1 MLRWAFLLMVI
12 LMQGVSAQTL
22 GGMARIDPAKSVAQD
37 GFFNSVQVTLELT
50 QGVPYRVFHL
60 SDPNRLVLDFK
71 EVDFTGLLPENFDKS
86 DQILALRYGSL
97 GTGWLR
103 MVLDLADPMLP
114 DDIGLTVSQN
124 GGGATLSFR
133 LSSVTTEEFLAS
145 AGAPDK
151 VERKGLPL
159 PSITHSPSQNDQDI
173 LVVLDAGHGGLD
185 PGTMSGKL
193 KEADLMLM
201 LVRDVREAILRY
213 DGMSVALTRDADH
226 FVSLEERVSMA
237 YDLGADVFI
246 SLHADAVTEGVAR
259 GVTVYSLSDNASDQ
273 ASALLAARHDRD
285 ELLSGVDLSD
295 ADDEI
300 ANVLIE
306 IARTENAPKIKRLAT
321 ELIKGFKSQ
330 SVGVNS
336 RPHRRAG
343 FSVLKA
349 ADIPSVLIEAGFMST
364 GNDLKNLQNPA
375 WRQRFAAGVAQGIV
389 TWVAAEDIL
398 APQVR
403 Q

>member
-1 MLRWAFLLMVI
+1 MLRWAILFMVLMAHPVA
-12 LMQGVSAQTL
+12 AQTL
-22 GGMARIDPAKSVAQD
+22 GGLARIDPDKSMARD
-37 GFFNSVQVTLELT
+37 GLFDSAQVTLQLS

-60 SDPNRLVLDFK
+60 TDPNRLVLDFK
-71 EVDFTGLLPENFDKS
+71 ELDFTGLLPEQFIKS
-86 DQILALRYGSL
+86 DHILAMRYGSL
-97 GTGWLR
+97 GTGWSR
-103 MVLDLADPMLP
+103 IVLDLANPMLA
-114 DDIGLTVSQN
+114 DDIGLTVADN

-133 LSSVTTEEFLAS
+133 LALVTEQDFVASS
-145 AGAPDK
+145 GAPDK
-151 VERKGLPL
+151 TERQNLPL
-159 PSITHSPSQNDQDI
+159 PSITYSPDQNDQDI

-185 PGTMSGKL
+185 PGAMSGTL
-193 KEADLMLM
+193 KEADLMLL
-201 LVRDVREAILRY
+201 LVRDVREAILRF

-259 GVTVYSLSDNASDQ
+259 GVTVYSLSDNATDQ

-300 ANVLIE
+300 ANILID

-364 GNDLKNLQNPA
+364 GNDLKNLQNSE
-375 WRQRFAAGVAQGIV
+375 WRQKFAAGLAQGIV
-389 TWVAAEDIL
+389 TWVQAEDIL